1 MDNGPVK
8 SIIDHKMPSLVIKIH
23 SRDCQRAIYVGRRR
37 RGRRPSVKRG
47 RAAHTW
53 KSDIMPDFC
62 PHLCTLGGGREE
74 ALGEWSRVYIIS
86 ISYAATKQSK
96 QIDINWYPSVK
107 GESKV
112 HQGTPQAKYSLLL
125 QTRNHQQHLTGGKP
139 STCRNVH
146 I

>member
-1 MDNGPVK
+1 
-8 SIIDHKMPSLVIKIH
+8 MPSMVIKIH
-23 SRDCQRAIYVGRRR
+23 SHDCHRAIYVGCRPRVT
-37 RGRRPSVKRG
+37 RPSVRRG
-47 RAAHTW
+47 WAADTW

-62 PHLCTLGGGREE
+62 PHLCTLGGGGEE
-74 ALGEWSRVYIIS
+74 GLGEWNTVYIIS

-112 HQGTPQAKYSLLL
+112 HQGTHQAKYSLLL
-125 QTRNHQQHLTGGKP
+125 QTRNHQQYLTGSKP